1 MFLINIIP
9 ETREAEEKG
18 DDDSD
23 AVRRRRRR
31 RLWSIRQGRRGNAA
45 CCYSYRGVLSA
56 SWPLVGPDRSR
67 DLNTG
72 LWLVN
77 EAGDTRGQT
86 SWLMAQHKNP
96 LDCNICVS
104 CIETCRIVFPAVSH
118 IDTLG
123 CRPPETGINFATNS
137 QKCCKIYKELC
148 LLLACQTSIQIP
160 AIRKR
165 YLRSIV
171 WQTDEYNE
179 HSLLLVEKKEIYNIS
194 VSGE

>member
-23 AVRRRRRR
+23 AVRRRRWRG
-31 RLWSIRQGRRGNAA
+31 LWSIRQGRRGNAA
-45 CCYSYRGVLSA
+45 CYYSYRGEYCLL
-56 SWPLVGPDRSR
+56 P
-67 DLNTG
+67 G
-72 LWLVN
+72 LWLV
-77 EAGDTRGQT
+77 QT
-86 SWLMAQHKNP
+86 DHVALILASDWSVRLGILEVRHQLMAQHKNP
-96 LDCNICVS
+96 LDCDNCVS
-104 CIETCRIVFPAVSH
+104 CIETCRIVIPAVSH

-123 CRPPETGINFATNS
+123 SPETGINFATNS
-137 QKCCKIYKELC
+137 QKCCKIYRELC

-171 WQTDEYNE
+171 WRTDEYNE
-179 HSLLLVEKKEIYNIS
+179 QSLLLVDKREISNVS